1 METRRLGRSDIEVSA
16 LCLGTMTWG
25 EQNTREEAFAQMDF
39 ALDQGVNFFDTAEM
53 YPIATRA
60 ETYGATEAIIGEWF
74 AARGRRDRVVLAT
87 KITGPSSRFP
97 YIRDGRLR
105 LNRTHIRAAIDDS
118 LSRLKTDYI
127 DLYQLHWPDRSL
139 AAFGR
144 LGYAHNPEAEETPL
158 EETLEAL
165 EEAVKAGKVRTVG
178 VSNETPW
185 GVMRCLALAEAGLG
199 PRIVSIQN
207 PYSFLNRSF
216 EVRLAEVALREDC
229 GLLAYAPLAAGTLTG
244 KYLGGARPAGARRT
258 LWPDN
263 RRYQGQ
269 QAEAAT
275 QAYVGLARAQ
285 GLDPA
290 QMAISW
296 VTAQPFL
303 TATIIGATSLA
314 QLETD
319 IGGAALKLP
328 QDVLDR
334 IEEIHRIYTY
344 PCP

>member
-1 METRRLGRSDIEVSA
+1 METRRLGRSDIKVSA

-25 EQNTREEAFAQMDF
+25 EQNTREDAFAQMDL
-39 ALDQGVNFFDTAEM
+39 ALDRGINFFDTAEM

-60 ETYGATEAIIGEWF
+60 ETYGGTEAIIGEWL
-74 AARGRRDRVVLAT
+74 AARGGRERVVLAT
-87 KITGPSSRFP
+87 KVTGPGSRFP
-97 YIRDGRLR
+97 YIRDGKPR
-105 LNRTHIRAAIDDS
+105 LNKTHILAAVDAS
-118 LSRLKTDYI
+118 LKRLQTDYI
-127 DLYQLHWPDRSL
+127 DLYQLHWPDRGL

-144 LGYAHNPEAEETPL
+144 LGYAQDPEAEETPL
-158 EETLEAL
+158 EETLAAL
-165 EEAVKAGKVRTVG
+165 DAVVRAGKVRSVG

-185 GVMRCLALAEAGLG
+185 GVMRLLGLAEAGLG

-216 EVRLAEVALREDC
+216 EARLSEVALREDC

-244 KYLGGARPAGARRT
+244 KYLGGARPPGARRT

-263 RRYQGQ
+263 RRYQGA

-275 QAYVGLARAQ
+275 QAYVELARAQ

-296 VTAQPFL
+296 VTARAFL
-303 TATIIGATSLA
+303 TATIIGATSMA

-319 IGGAALKLP
+319 IGGAALELP

>member
-1 METRRLGRSDIEVSA
+1 MEYRRLGRSDIKVSA

-25 EQNTREEAFAQMDF
+25 EQNTRDDAFAQMDF
-39 ALDQGVNFFDTAEM
+39 AVEQGINFFDTAEM
-53 YPIATRA
+53 YPVATRA
-60 ETYGATEAIIGEWF
+60 ETFGATEAIIGDWF
-74 AARGRRDRVVLAT
+74 AARGRRDKVVLAT
-87 KITGPSSRFP
+87 KVTGPASRFP
-97 YIRDGRLR
+97 YIRDGKPR
-105 LNRTHIRAAIDDS
+105 LNKPHILAAVEAS
-118 LSRLKTDYI
+118 LKRLKTDYI
-127 DLYQLHWPDRSL
+127 DLYQLHWPDRGV

-144 LGYAHNPEAEETPL
+144 LDYTHDPQAEQTPI
-158 EETLEAL
+158 EETLGAL
-165 EEAVKAGKVRTVG
+165 ETLVRAGKVRTVG

-185 GVMRCLALAEAGLG
+185 GVMRYLTLAESGLG

-216 EVRLAEVALREDC
+216 EARLAEVALREDC

-263 RRYQGQ
+263 TRYQG
-269 QAEAAT
+269 AHADAAT
-275 QAYVGLARAQ
+275 QAYVGLAQAQ

-296 VTAQPFL
+296 VTARPFL
-303 TATIIGATSLA
+303 TSAIIGATSMA
-314 QLETD
+314 QLSNN
-319 IGGAALKLP
+319 IAGAALTLP

-334 IEEIHRIYTY
+334 IEEIHRIFTY